1 MKAKLG
7 VGVIAVVILVV
18 CLVCVFSSIYNVP
31 EGYAA
36 AVYRF
41 GALISIQRA
50 PGMHAQTPF
59 VSTTRLI
66 DLREQ
71 SVEVP
76 QNAYTKDTQTVEG
89 LATKVNYVLDAS
101 KLDTIIRDIGV
112 ETVYDKIILPNV
124 LSITKNTIGQYTADE
139 LVAHRAEMAQA
150 IQNQLAEKLAPKGVV
165 LTAFTIQNIDF
176 EDSFEAAVR
185 RKVEAEQMALE
196 AKNKTL
202 EIEEQGKQDVI
213 KAKAAA
219 DAAKAAADAEA
230 YSVREKAKAEAEAIQ
245 LINAQLQNSPSY
257 VEYLRTT
264 RWDGKLPVVQGE
276 GTPIIDLRG
285 QTTQTGSAA
294 TPNE

>member
-1 MKAKLG
+1 MKSRAIVIGIIVVLVIVVLG
-7 VGVIAVVILVV
+7 L
-18 CLVCVFSSIYNVP
+18 LSSCVYNVP
-31 EGYAA
+31 EGYVS

-41 GALISIQRA
+41 GALVNIERV
-50 PGMHAQTPF
+50 PGMHVKAPF
-59 VSTTRLI
+59 VTTTRLI

-71 SVEVP
+71 SIEVP

-89 LATKVNYVLDAS
+89 LATKVNYMLDAS
-101 KLDTIIRDIGV
+101 KLNSIIRDIGV
-112 ETVYDKIILPNV
+112 DTVYDKIILPSV

-139 LVAHRAEMAQA
+139 LVAHRAEMAQS
-150 IQNQLAEKLAPKGVV
+150 IQNELAEKLGPKGIV

-185 RKVEAEQMALE
+185 RKVEAEQTALE

-213 KAKAAA
+213 KARAAA
-219 DAAKAAADAEA
+219 DAAKAKADADA

-245 LINAQLQNSPSY
+245 LINAQLQNSPDY

-285 QTTQTGSAA
+285 QQAA
-294 TPNE
+294 TGGTGN